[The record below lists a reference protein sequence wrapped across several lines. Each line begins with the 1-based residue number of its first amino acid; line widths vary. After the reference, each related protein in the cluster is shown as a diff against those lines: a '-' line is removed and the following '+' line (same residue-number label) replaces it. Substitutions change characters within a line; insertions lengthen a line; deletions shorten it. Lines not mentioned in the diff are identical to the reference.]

1 MNRVEI
7 SSKADYNPDHYA
19 FRRQLPRD
27 PVFVSHRVERIG
39 GAVLCVVMTGIAGF
53 IVLGLFKGWFA

>member
-1 MNRVEI
+1 MKPQI
-7 SSKADYNPDHYA
+7 SSQAEYNPDHYA

-39 GAVLCVVMTGIAGF
+39 GAVLTVVMIGIAAFIGF
-53 IVLGLFKGWFA
+53 GLALGWFA